1 MIYSLRKN
9 LFFVIAAI
17 FIIMIGLL
25 LLSSDTGRN
34 KKGSMSTSQPTI
46 TIEPWKIQPT
56 RPTQTNPLPT
66 NVQKQGEADK
76 NFANELKKTQT
87 TYPWYNKLPLMDSN
101 YFVYFDLNKKQLI
114 AKIYS
119 LSNNLSAGQVSN
131 IKKQIESNLLGLG
144 VPVSQFPILWQT
156 GF

>member
-1 MIYSLRKN
+1 MTYNLKRK
-9 LFFVIAAI
+9 LIFVIAAL
-17 FIIMIGLL
+17 FVVMLGLL
-25 LLSSDTGRN
+25 LLLSDTGRN
-34 KKGSMSTSQPTI
+34 RKKSIPTSQPTI

-56 RPTQTNPLPT
+56 RPIQTNPLPT
-66 NVQKQGEADK
+66 NVQKQEEADK
-76 NFANELKKTQT
+76 NFANELRKTQT
-87 TYPWYNKLPLMDSN
+87 AYPWYNKLPLMDSN

-119 LSNNLSAGQVSN
+119 LSNNLSSDRVNN
-131 IKKQIESNLLGLG
+131 IKKQIESDLLGLG